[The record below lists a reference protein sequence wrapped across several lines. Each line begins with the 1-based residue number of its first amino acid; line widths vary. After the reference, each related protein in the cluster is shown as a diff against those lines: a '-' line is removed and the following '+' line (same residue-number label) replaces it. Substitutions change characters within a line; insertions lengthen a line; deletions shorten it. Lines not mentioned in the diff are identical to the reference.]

1 MEIQNIHKIAI
12 FRALQLGDI
21 LCSIPAIKA
30 LKMKYSQADIF
41 LVGLAGMEDLVK
53 RFSRY
58 FAGLIP
64 FPGYPG
70 LQEQC
75 YDVKAIADFIS
86 RMQEQSFDLVLQM
99 QGNGNY
105 VNQFVELWGGKY
117 YGGFYTPYDYKPPG
131 RLFIPYPNSGHEIER
146 HLSLMNHLGVPDGS
160 VSLEFPISDEDI
172 TDFNN
177 LNFPLEKNKYICVH
191 PGSTAFWRQW
201 PTENFARMADFC
213 MDNGLQVVITGTREE
228 LEITERVASQMK
240 HDPLMAAGKTNLGSM
255 AVLLRNSFA
264 LISNC
269 TGISHMAAAL
279 NVPGII
285 ISMDGEPLRWGPLD
299 KELLYTCDWVAE
311 PDYEKAES
319 ALLTL
324 IRKRFVDC

>member
-1 MEIQNIHKIAI
+1 MLTSSLNCGAENIMAVFIHPMII
-12 FRALQLGDI
+12 NHPGGCL
-21 LCSIPAIKA
+21 S
-30 LKMKYSQADIF
+30 
-41 LVGLAGMEDLVK
+41 
-53 RFSRY
+53 
-58 FAGLIP
+58 LIP
-64 FPGYPG
+64 IQGMK
-70 LQEQC
+70 LN
-75 YDVKAIADFIS
+75 AILA
-86 RMQEQSFDLVLQM
+86 
-99 QGNGNY
+99 
-105 VNQFVELWGGKY
+105 
-117 YGGFYTPYDYKPPG
+117 
-131 RLFIPYPNSGHEIER
+131 
-146 HLSLMNHLGVPDGS
+146 LMNHLGVPDGS

-177 LNFPLEKNKYICVH
+177 LNFPLEKNKYVCVH

-213 MDNGLQVVITGTREE
+213 MDNGLQVVITGSREE

-264 LISNC
+264 LISNS

-319 ALLTL
+319 ALMTL
-324 IRKRFVDC
+324 IRRRNLLIG